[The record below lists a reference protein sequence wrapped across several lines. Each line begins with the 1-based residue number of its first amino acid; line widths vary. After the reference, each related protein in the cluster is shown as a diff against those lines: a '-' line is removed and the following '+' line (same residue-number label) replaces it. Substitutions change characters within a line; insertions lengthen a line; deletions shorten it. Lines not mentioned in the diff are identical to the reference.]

1 MRDLL
6 CCKWMKIW
14 SGPRG
19 RAGWCHPL
27 NLDLQRKQQLQR
39 CSLTRVHVKL
49 PDALMQHTHSI
60 VGQNKCIFPNYNTDS
75 QPQETRHA
83 LLDSLRS
90 LWLHY
95 TEVKPRAASDTRI
108 LKHACSVS
116 TGRSERLWNLI
127 CTESHE
133 HEERCT
139 AAENTDWCIDK
150 RFIIAL
156 RFHKLER

>member
-1 MRDLL
+1 MKRPTRPS
-6 CCKWMKIW
+6 WMMSSSKFR
-14 SGPRG
+14 PP
-19 RAGWCHPL
+19 AQTAAAEMLPH
-27 NLDLQRKQQLQR
+27 
-39 CSLTRVHVKL
+39 TRPCEASRRSH
-49 PDALMQHTHSI
+49 AAHSI

-75 QPQETRHA
+75 QPQETRRA

-90 LWLHY
+90 LWLQY
-95 TEVKPRAASDTRI
+95 TEGKPRAASDTRI

-139 AAENTDWCIDK
+139 AAENTDWCINK